1 MTKKKPATYK
11 YQRHV
16 LTGAISGAIATL
28 LCGLGVF
35 RLIQIIIALFS

>member
-1 MTKKKPATYK
+1 MIKKRPASYK

-28 LCGLGVF
+28 LCGLEVF
-35 RLIQIIIALFS
+35 QLIQIIIALFS